1 MRPETIR
8 CPDADHPP
16 AYSPSLPSEIFLH
29 FFPYKNQFWSLRK
42 YILPSQDH
50 NSGSCTAAS
59 SEHSVPDC
67 QYSPILALACIQ
79 RSDRMPFFDSYS
91 TSSAASP
98 SLSAP
103 EAPANAP
110 YFSHEPALSPHRS
123 KPPLWNGWS
132 CGRSCLQRYSHKCKK
147 AAMLSELSSF
157 SILFVPTFSM
167 FCIIWF
173 VQKTPPLIFQQSM
186 WSLQIDKSLFN
197 YIFIILS

>member
-1 MRPETIR
+1 MPSHSAAPDEFHSSESRRQLLYGSLPLQPLSARVNVLPPAPLVRPETIR

-29 FFPYKNQFWSLRK
+29 FFPCKNQFWSLRK
-42 YILPSQDH
+42 CVLPSQDH

-110 YFSHEPALSPHRS
+110 HFSHEPALSPHRS
-123 KPPLWNGWS
+123 KPPL
-132 CGRSCLQRYSHKCKK
+132 
-147 AAMLSELSSF
+147 
-157 SILFVPTFSM
+157 
-167 FCIIWF
+167 
-173 VQKTPPLIFQQSM
+173 
-186 WSLQIDKSLFN
+186 
-197 YIFIILS
+197 